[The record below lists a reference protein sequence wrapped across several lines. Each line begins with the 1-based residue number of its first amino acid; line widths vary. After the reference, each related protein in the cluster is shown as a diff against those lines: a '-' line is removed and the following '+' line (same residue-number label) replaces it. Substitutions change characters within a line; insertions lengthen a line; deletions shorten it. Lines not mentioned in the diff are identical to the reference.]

1 MFSPSL
7 RRSLLAR
14 PAFAAARRTTRPISQ
29 SARLAAHKDAQDKDS
44 MKIEPNENTKSG
56 SDPGAAA
63 VEDAAF
69 SRDKTRPEQQHAAA
83 EKESGKDG
91 NPLDVSPANQD
102 VSKARDPQEG
112 GSEGSAS
119 QAGEDERARTSGGSG
134 SGKHKAD
141 SGKRFQD
148 GGRS

>member
-1 MFSPSL
+1 MFSLSL

-14 PAFAAARRTTRPISQ
+14 PAFAAARRSTRPMSQ

-44 MKIEPNENTKSG
+44 MKVEPNEYTKSG

-69 SRDKTRPEQQHAAA
+69 SRDKTRPEEQHAAA

-91 NPLDVSPANQD
+91 NPLDVSPANQE
-102 VSKARDPQEG
+102 VSKPRHAQEG

-119 QAGEDERARTSGGSG
+119 QAGEAGRARTSGGSG
-134 SGKHKAD
+134 SGKHK
-141 SGKRFQD
+141 SGSPKQYQD
-148 GGRS
+148 GGSS